1 MKIFQQLQQKMT
13 DIQQELQVLS
23 EFMEKLDPSGPDFNK
38 QKQII
43 TIKSEKLRKEF
54 RSILMKFQIR
64 QNLTNQTIPSD
75 DVS

>member
-1 MKIFQQLQQKMT
+1 MT

-23 EFMEKLDPSGPDFNK
+23 EFMEKLDPNGPDFNK

-54 RSILMKFQIR
+54 MKFQIR

>member
-1 MKIFQQLQQKMT
+1 MT

-23 EFMEKLDPSGPDFNK
+23 EFMEKLDPNGPDFNK